1 MFPELGFSTFDLVAF
16 VFFVVCWFGHFWL
29 VNRSRFRHR
38 TITGHMN
45 RFRHQWMLNMVN
57 REAKMVDALIQ
68 NSLQQGVLFFA
79 STSILL
85 VGALI
90 AGLGASD
97 QAIALLKDLPFS
109 SETSRIEWEI
119 KLLLVALIFVFA
131 FFKFAWSY
139 RLFNYM
145 LIMVGASPESDR
157 TPSSTSAY
165 ARKVSELHALAAS
178 HFTIGL
184 NAYFYSLA
192 AIAWLLNTW
201 AFVIAT
207 IWVTAVLL
215 RRAFRSQFVRIL
227 TSEQPRQTNIDD
239 NR

>member
-1 MFPELGFSTFDLVAF
+1 MDALQEFSRLDVFAF
-16 VFFVVCWFGHFWL
+16 LFFIACWFGHLWL
-29 VNRSRFRHR
+29 VHGSSFHQN

-45 RFRHQWMLNMVN
+45 NFRVRWMRNMVA
-57 REAKMVDALIQ
+57 RDAKVVDALIQ

-85 VGALI
+85 VGALL

-109 SETSRIEWEI
+109 SETTRAQWELKI
-119 KLLLVALIFVFA
+119 LLVALIFVFA

-145 LIMVGASPESDR
+145 LIMVGASPENADSRELD
-157 TPSSTSAY
+157 AY
-165 ARKVSELHALAAS
+165 AIKVADLHALAAK

-184 NAYFYSLA
+184 NAYFYSLP

-201 AFVIAT
+201 LFILAT

-215 RRAFRSQFVRIL
+215 RRAFRSHFVRIL
-227 TSEQPRQTNIDD
+227 TSEPTTRHS
-239 NR
+239 

>member
-1 MFPELGFSTFDLVAF
+1 MAPLQEFSTFDVLALL
-16 VFFVVCWFGHFWL
+16 FFVACWFGHFWL
-29 VNRSRFRHR
+29 VHSSKHRHK
-38 TITGHMN
+38 TITAHMN
-45 RFRHQWMLNMVN
+45 NFRIQWMRNMVT

-85 VGALI
+85 VGALL

-109 SETSRIEWEI
+109 SDTSRAEWEL
-119 KLLLVALIFVFA
+119 KVLLVALIFVFA

-145 LIMVGASPESDR
+145 LIMVGASPEHADEQELDD
-157 TPSSTSAY
+157 Y
-165 ARKVSELHALAAS
+165 AAKVAGLHALAAK

-192 AIAWLLNTW
+192 AITWFLNTW
-201 AFVIAT
+201 LFVVAT
-207 IWVTAVLL
+207 VWVTAVLL

-227 TSEQPRQTNIDD
+227 TAEAGSKTQGG
-239 NR
+239 